1 MKKAWNNKKVSV
13 KKLGKIGLALSGG
26 AAKGLGHVGALKAL
40 EEVGV
45 RPAVIAG
52 TSAGAIIGGM
62 YAAGIDT
69 DELEEIAS
77 SMDRTRFRRLL
88 DLTWGRGS
96 LVAGKKV
103 EEFLRGILDDK
114 KIEDLPI
121 PFVATAV
128 DIKTGRGF
136 HFTEGSLVD
145 AIRASISIPGVFEPV
160 RANGGLLVDGGVRK
174 NMPLSIL
181 KEYKIKTLI
190 GVDVFPKQQ
199 LDPSWETTRIE
210 RNKNEVK
217 KDPFWARIWDRITG
231 EEEETEMNPEAVSL
245 TSLLTQIFMIVTAQI
260 SQYEI
265 EYTKPDFLI
274 SLNMSDIALWEFW
287 RGKEAIEIGYRQA
300 KEKLEGYGFPPPLGR
315 V

>member
-1 MKKAWNNKKVSV
+1 MKKQRGNNKKLSV

-26 AAKGLGHVGALKAL
+26 AAKGLGHIGALKAL

-52 TSAGAIIGGM
+52 TSAGSIIGGM
-62 YAAGIDT
+62 YAAGIGT
-69 DELEEIAS
+69 DELEEIAM

-88 DLTWGRGS
+88 DLTWARGS
-96 LVAGKKV
+96 MVAGNKV
-103 EEFLRGILDDK
+103 EEFLHGILGDK
-114 KIEDLPI
+114 KIENLSI
-121 PFVATAV
+121 PFIATAV

-136 HFTEGSLVD
+136 YFTEGSLVD

-160 RANGGLLVDGGVRK
+160 RANGGLLVDGGVRQ
-174 NMPLSIL
+174 NIPLSIL
-181 KEYKIKTLI
+181 KDYKVKTLI

-199 LDPSWETTRIE
+199 LDPSWETARIE
-210 RNKNEVK
+210 RNKNEDN

-231 EEEETEMNPEAVSL
+231 EEEETEMKPEAVSL
-245 TSLLTQIFMIVTAQI
+245 TTLLTQLFMIVTTQI

-265 EYTKPDFLI
+265 KYADPDFLI
-274 SLNMSDIALWEFW
+274 SLDMSDIALWEFW

-300 KEKLEGYGFPPPLGR
+300 KETLRGYGFPD
-315 V
+315 